1 MQSDKFKFG
10 KMLKLIVASEF
21 PKWPGMGFTGLILV
35 PIIVFVGAT
44 LTLIWGEMDTNDTT
58 RLVVVLIT
66 TTLFVF
72 AHRIVK
78 RNAKKWR
85 YENKYTIEKHKK
97 NIFYRFLIY
106 VSIYW
111 GVAIG
116 FVLILANA

>member
-21 PKWPGMGFTGLILV
+21 PKWKGMSFTGLILV
-35 PIIVFVGAT
+35 PIIVFLGGT
-44 LTLIWGEMDTNDTT
+44 FTLILGEIDTNYAT
-58 RLVVVLIT
+58 RFVLLLII

-72 AHRIVK
+72 AHQVLKSRSE
-78 RNAKKWR
+78 KWR
-85 YENKYTIEKHKK
+85 YENKHTIQKHKK
-97 NIFYRFLIY
+97 KIFYHFLIY

-116 FVLILANA
+116 FLLILANS